1 MLRAQAVY
9 APYPVPYAAE
19 APAMAAPEGYK
30 PVYISHFSRHGSR
43 YLLKRYADAGNE
55 LCKLH
60 PDDSVWQ
67 AVKAVYAMHAG
78 RKGTLSVLGAKE
90 QQGIGRRMAERFPEL
105 FSGGQVRA
113 KASMAGRCKES
124 MRNCLKGLESI
135 VPGLKSK
142 TSSDVF
148 TYLRYS
154 KGVKNEAQSMRKDPG
169 RILWH
174 YGSVVRLIGLDK
186 DFITRYLTDE
196 EWAAMQ
202 AGGEGY
208 YHEKLLPKT
217 LQDASVSRP
226 LLKDIVSQADAAL
239 DGKGRYVADLRFGH
253 DSAFVPLCA
262 LMGIKGFCLWE
273 GEAGRISDLVPMAAN
288 IQLIFYR
295 NDAGNVIVKI
305 LHNESETTI
314 PDLTP
319 IEYKNSGLFYSWP
332 ELKSY
337 LKSR

>member
-1 MLRAQAVY
+1 
-9 APYPVPYAAE
+9 
-19 APAMAAPEGYK
+19 MAAPEGYK
-30 PVYISHFSRHGSR
+30 PVYISHFGRHGSR

-55 LCKLH
+55 ISKSH

-67 AVKAVYAMHAG
+67 AVKAVYATHDG
-78 RKGTLSVLGAKE
+78 NKGQLSALGAKE

-105 FSGGQVRA
+105 FSGGRVRA
-113 KASMAGRCKES
+113 KASMANRCKES
-124 MRNCLKGLESI
+124 MRNCLKGIESI
-135 VPGLKSK
+135 ATDLKAK
-142 TSSDVF
+142 TSSGVF

-154 KGVKNEAQSMRKDPG
+154 KGVKSETQSMRKDPG

-186 DFITRYLTDE
+186 DFITKYLTAE
-196 EWAAMQ
+196 EWASMC

-208 YHEKLLPKT
+208 YQEKLLPKT

-226 LLKDIVSQADAAL
+226 ILKDIISRADAFLA
-239 DGKGRYVADLRFGH
+239 GKRQFVADLRFGH

-262 LMGIKGFCLWE
+262 LMGIKGFCQWE

-295 NDAGNVIVKI
+295 NDAGKVIVKI
-305 LHNESETTI
+305 LHNEKEATI
-314 PDLTP
+314 PDLIP
-319 IEYKNSGLFYSWP
+319 MEYENSGLFYSWP
-332 ELKSY
+332 ELGSY